1 MFTLAHHREALA
13 NSLTLPAIRNS
24 FFYSLAAT
32 GLCAVVAI
40 WVARLLVRR
49 KFLGRNL
56 LDAMVMLPLAVPG
69 LVLAFGFLSCYYD
82 LGRRLVEWGIWSRNY
97 LYPETNPVLLLVA
110 AYAIRRLPY
119 MVRSAVA
126 GLQQT
131 SRTLEEAS
139 LNVGA
144 SPLRTLLKITVPLV
158 MANLVAG
165 GILVF
170 TFSMLEVGDSLVLAK
185 TREFYPLT
193 KAIWQIFSDEFSIF
207 QYAVSSALGAW
218 AMVLLAAALLVST
231 RLLGRKM
238 GAIFRA

>member
-1 MFTLAHHREALA
+1 
-13 NSLTLPAIRNS
+13 
-24 FFYSLAAT
+24 
-32 GLCAVVAI
+32 
-40 WVARLLVRR
+40 
-49 KFLGRNL
+49 
-56 LDAMVMLPLAVPG
+56 
-69 LVLAFGFLSCYYD
+69 
-82 LGRRLVEWGIWSRNY
+82 
-97 LYPETNPVLLLVA
+97 LLLIA

-170 TFSMLEVGDSLVLAK
+170 TFSMLEVSDSLVLAR

-193 KAIWQIFSDEFSIF
+193 KAIWQIFTDEFRIF
-207 QYAVSSALGAW
+207 QYAVSSALGVW
-218 AMVLLAAALLVST
+218 AMALLAAALLVST

-238 GAIFRA
+238 GAIFRV